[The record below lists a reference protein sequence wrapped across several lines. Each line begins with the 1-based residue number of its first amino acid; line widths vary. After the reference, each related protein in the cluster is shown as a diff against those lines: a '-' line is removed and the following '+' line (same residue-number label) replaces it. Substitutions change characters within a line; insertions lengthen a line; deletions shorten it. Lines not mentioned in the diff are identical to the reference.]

1 MIGIIGAMEEEVT
14 LLRGMIDDLHEKK
27 WGGMEFYTGKLHQKE
42 VVLVRSRIG
51 KVNAASATTLL
62 FLEYKPAWVIN
73 TGSAGGLLS
82 QVQRF
87 GDVLIP
93 DHLAHHDVDVTAFGY
108 RPGQVPGQ
116 EPQFEAN
123 KFLVEQAEKVME
135 SLVQEGV
142 FPPATRHH
150 RGLLVSG
157 DSFIANLEQV
167 TQIKK
172 RFPEAVAVEME
183 AAAIAQ
189 VCTNFGIPF
198 VVTRALSDIAGVES
212 PMTFAEFL
220 PIAAS
225 RSAAM
230 VERLVKEVQEVA

>member
-14 LLRGMIDDLHEKK
+14 LLRSKLEMMQETQR
-27 WGGMEFYTGKLHQKE
+27 GGMVFYTGKLHGTD

-62 FLEYKPAWVIN
+62 LRDYQPKYVIN
-73 TGSAGGLLS
+73 TGSAGGLMN

-93 DHLAHHDVDVTAFGY
+93 DRLAHHDVDVTAFGY
-108 RPGQVPGQ
+108 RPGQIPGQ
-116 EPQFEAN
+116 AAEFPAHPY
-123 KFLVEQAEKVME
+123 LVAKAEDAME
-135 SLVQEGV
+135 GLLKEGI
-142 FPPATRHH
+142 FPPGTRHH

-157 DSFIANLEQV
+157 DAFISDPERVN
-167 TQIKK
+167 QIKK
-172 RFPEAVAVEME
+172 HFPEAVAVEME

-189 VCTNFGIPF
+189 VCINFEVPF

-212 PMTFAEFL
+212 PMSFAEFL
-220 PIAAS
+220 PIAAT

-230 VERLVKEVQEVA
+230 VERLIQIAKEV